1 MGNSLQ
7 IYELVIESTQMG
19 SSPSAERRLKR
30 WLSGYEYLML
40 SQRPGVQFPAFLS
53 GDCNSSSVGSG
64 ALFQPPQASVHV

>member
-1 MGNSLQ
+1 MGTSLQ

-19 SSPSAERRLKR
+19 SFPSDERRLKR

-53 GDCNSSSVGSG
+53 GDCDSGSLGSG
-64 ALFQPPQASVHV
+64 ALLQPPRASVHI